1 MIRMI
6 TALGA
11 IAVLLAAAACDLE
24 VPAMPMVGEEAG
36 GNAGEPV
43 PASAPADA
51 EPPPEPPGTFARIGM
66 MAASVGPVGLLIII
80 GAALAIYLSSRNKR
94 RNTQ

>member
-6 TALGA
+6 TALGVIA
-11 IAVLLAAAACDLE
+11 ILLAAACDLE

-43 PASAPADA
+43 PTPAPDG
-51 EPPPEPPGTFARIGM
+51 EPTPEPPSGVRGVGM
-66 MAASVGPVGLLIII
+66 MIVSIGPLGLLIIV
-80 GAALAIYLSSRNKR
+80 GAGAAIYLSARKGR
-94 RNTQ
+94 RSG

>member
-6 TALGA
+6 TALGV
-11 IAVLLAAAACDLE
+11 ISVIFAAAAGCDLE

-43 PASAPADA
+43 PTPAPDG
-51 EPPPEPPGTFARIGM
+51 EPPPEPPSGVRGVGM
-66 MAASVGPVGLLIII
+66 MIVSIGPLGLIII
-80 GAALAIYLSSRNKR
+80 AGAGAAIYLSARKGR
-94 RNTQ
+94 RSG